1 MTFTEAELAYLQTQ
15 WLGRLATLAAD
26 GTLQNNPVSFKVD
39 AARGT
44 IDIGGRSMG
53 TSRKFRNVQSTGEVA
68 FVVDEHVSAD
78 PFVVRGVEVR
88 GWAEALTDEKP
99 PHPFMTREVI
109 RIHPRK
115 IISWSVEPGTEG
127 MQSRK
132 V

>member
-39 AARGT
+39 AERGT

-53 TSRKFRNVQSTGEVA
+53 TSRKFHNVQSTGEVA

-78 PFVVRGVEVR
+78 SFVVRGVEIR
-88 GWAEALTDEKP
+88 GRAEALTGERP
-99 PHPFMTREVI
+99 PHPFMTGEVI

-115 IISWSVEPGTEG
+115 IISWAVEPGTEG

-132 V
+132 A